1 MQTYHITD
9 VGTTQQAFTHQ
20 THELLY
26 LYCRNLKK
34 FKKNKKSLICGT
46 LG

>member
-20 THELLY
+20 IHELLY
-26 LYCRNLKK
+26 SYYRNLKK
-34 FKKNKKSLICGT
+34 FVFFKSLICGT